1 MRAVVQRVTRASVT
15 VDGTVVGAIERGF
28 LVLVGVAVDDDARDA
43 DALAQKIAGLRVFDD
58 AAGAMN
64 LALADVG
71 GSVLLVSQ
79 FTLLGDVRRGRRPS
93 FVAAARGAAAQ
104 QLYARTAAAL
114 RGAGLHVAEGRF
126 AAEMSVALVNDG
138 PVTILIDTKRA
149 F

>member
-1 MRAVVQRVTRASVT
+1 MRAVVQRVSGASVT

-28 LVLVGVAVDDDARDA
+28 LVLLGVAVDDDARDA

-71 GSVLLVSQ
+71 GAVLLVSQ

-93 FVAAARGAAAQ
+93 FVAAARGEFAEL
-104 QLYARTAAAL
+104 LYARAAGAL
-114 RGAGLHVAEGRF
+114 RAFGLRVAEGRF
-126 AAEMSVALVNDG
+126 GAQMSVALVNEG
-138 PVTILIDTKRA
+138 PVTIIIDTKRA